1 MTKKKPFM
9 NSTENLPID
18 EVIRDDMKFVD
29 VIPLEE
35 LKMKTSTEKQR
46 PITENAIS
54 GKENFPDS

>member
-1 MTKKKPFM
+1 MTNRKPLTD
-9 NSTENLPID
+9 NTENLRPDKEIS
-18 EVIRDDMKFVD
+18 DDMKFVD

-54 GKENFPDS
+54 GEENFPNS